1 MKHLDYM
8 KHKSEIA
15 RMKFDLH
22 ILGRTL
28 KPEKFLPIK
37 SDPHFDKPSKQ
48 RKNKNT
54 SKIDIPSKTKG
65 ERVQWSPN

>member
-28 KPEKFLPIK
+28 KPEKFLSIK
-37 SDPHFDKPSKQ
+37 SDPNFDKPPKQ

-54 SKIDIPSKTKG
+54 GKIDIPSKTKG
-65 ERVQWSPN
+65 ERVQ

>member
-37 SDPHFDKPSKQ
+37 SDPNFDKPAKQ

-54 SKIDIPSKTKG
+54 GKIDIPSKTKG
-65 ERVQWSPN
+65 ERVQ

>member
-22 ILGRTL
+22 ILGRSF
-28 KPEKFLPIK
+28 KSEESLPIK
-37 SDPHFDKPSKQ
+37 SDPNFDKPPKQ

-54 SKIDIPSKTKG
+54 GKINIPSKTKG
-65 ERVQWSPN
+65 ERVQ